1 MKATDLRVA
10 FVTAGLPLGGSTTFI
25 LFLATGLKSI
35 GIDVEVFSFTSV
47 NPLAEDFHSAGI
59 RVHTCN
65 QRQDIYEDR
74 LQSLYHELRRFD
86 PSVVMSI
93 LGVESYEMLRYVP
106 AGVLRIGVILDMAIR
121 PQIFVP
127 QYSHIMDHIVV
138 IANYLVKEV
147 MRAEEHP
154 PVTHLQLGIPI
165 PRNVA
170 PREPNPNAPLRL
182 IYYGRLEND
191 SKGVRIFPEIVAALK
206 KRNLQYEWTI
216 QGTGPEESYLR
227 HALAAEIEKGSVR
240 FAAPVSQELLP
251 GVVRAH
257 DIYVLTSTNEGGPL
271 TLLEAMALGL
281 VPVCGDIPAL
291 VQDVI
296 TADNGFRVPRADA
309 DAYAER
315 ISKLDADR
323 NLLEQMSAAAQKAIT
338 ETFSQESMA
347 RRYAQLFVS
356 LATPESSRVWSEE
369 IRPIG
374 LSGMASVLSSP
385 FGRTLRRVAKRLCL
399 PGNLKR

>member
-1 MKATDLRVA
+1 MRVA
-10 FVTAGLPLGGSTTFI
+10 LIAAGLPLGGSTTFI

-35 GIDVEVFSFTSV
+35 GIDVEVFSFTSA
-47 NPLAEDFHSAGI
+47 NPLAGDFSSAGI
-59 RVHTCN
+59 PVHVCN
-65 QRQDIYEDR
+65 EAQDIYEDR
-74 LQSLYHELRRFD
+74 LQSLYDELRRFD
-86 PSVVMSI
+86 PSVVASI
-93 LGVESYEMLRYVP
+93 LGVESYEILRYLP
-106 AGVLRIGVILDMAIR
+106 SGVLRVGVVLDMAIR
-121 PQIFVP
+121 PGVFISS
-127 QYSHIMDHIVV
+127 YSHVMDHVVV

-147 MRAEEHP
+147 MRAKDHP
-154 PVTHLQLGIPI
+154 PVTHVQLGIPI
-165 PRNVA
+165 PKNVA
-170 PREPNPNAPLRL
+170 PRNPNPNAPLRL

-191 SKGVRIFPEIVAALK
+191 SKGVRMFPKIASALK
-206 KRNLQYEWTI
+206 KRNVQYEWTI

-227 HALAAEIEKGSVR
+227 HALAAEIQEGTIR
-240 FAAPVSQELLP
+240 FSAPVSNAVLP
-251 GVVRAH
+251 SIVRAH
-257 DIYVLTSTNEGGPL
+257 DIYILTSTNEGGPL
-271 TLLEAMALGL
+271 TLLEAMALGI

-338 ETFSQESMA
+338 ETFGQESMA

-356 LATPESSRVWSEE
+356 LAKPESSRAWPEE

-385 FGRTLRRVAKRLCL
+385 LSRSLRRVAKRLRL
-399 PGNLKR
+399 FGNLKR

>member
-1 MKATDLRVA
+1 MKVA
-10 FVTAGLPLGGSTTFI
+10 LIAAGLPLGGSTTFI
-25 LFLATGLKSI
+25 LFLAAGLKSI
-35 GIDVEVFSFTSV
+35 GIEAEVFSFTSV
-47 NPLAEDFHSAGI
+47 NPLAGDFSSSGI
-59 RVHTCN
+59 RVHVCDEKRN
-65 QRQDIYEDR
+65 IYEDR
-74 LQSLYHELRRFD
+74 LQSLYRELRRFD
-86 PSVVMSI
+86 PSVVISI
-93 LGVESYEMLRYVP
+93 LGVESYEMLRYLP
-106 AGVLRIGVILDMAIR
+106 SGVLRVGVILDMAIR
-121 PQIFVP
+121 PQVFVP
-127 QYSHIMDHIVV
+127 RYSYTIDHIVV
-138 IANYLVKEV
+138 IAHYLVKEI
-147 MRAEEHP
+147 MGARDHP
-154 PVTHLQLGIPI
+154 PVTHVQLGIPI

-170 PREPNPNAPLRL
+170 SREPNPNAPLRL

-191 SKGVRIFPEIVAALK
+191 SKGVRIFPEIAAALK
-206 KRNLQYEWTI
+206 KRNVQYEWTI

-240 FAAPVSQELLP
+240 FSAPVPQAILP
-251 GVVRAH
+251 AVVRAH

-296 TADNGFRVPRADA
+296 TADNGFRVPRGDA
-309 DAYAER
+309 DAYAEQ

-347 RRYAQLFVS
+347 RHYAQLFVS
-356 LATPESSRVWSEE
+356 LAKPESPRVWSEE

-374 LSGMASVLSSP
+374 LSGMAAVLSSP